1 MVIILKV
8 IFIILDLLFL
18 FSDTAYKKKSDKG
31 LKMWIILQLLIMWV
45 IL

>member
-1 MVIILKV
+1 MVMILKV
-8 IFIILDLLFL
+8 IFIVLDLLFL
-18 FSDTAYKKKSDKG
+18 FSDTAYEKKSDKG

>member
-1 MVIILKV
+1 MIVLKV

-18 FSDTAYKKKSDKG
+18 FSDTTYEKKHDKG

>member
-1 MVIILKV
+1 MIILKIV
-8 IFIILDLLFL
+8 FIILDLLFL
-18 FSDTAYKKKSDKG
+18 FSNTIYEKKSDKG